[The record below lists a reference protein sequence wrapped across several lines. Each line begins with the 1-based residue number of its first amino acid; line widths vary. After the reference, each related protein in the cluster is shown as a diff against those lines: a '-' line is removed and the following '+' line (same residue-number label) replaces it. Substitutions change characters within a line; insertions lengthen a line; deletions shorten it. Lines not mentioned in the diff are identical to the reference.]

1 MTDELLSKW
10 PPIQR
15 KNGFGRIAYGYIMEG
30 GDPKSLVPD
39 PEQVKLIN
47 EALDFLDAG
56 HALRTTANWLT
67 EANNGRTISH
77 VGLDKL
83 WKRLRGGDASSARQ
97 KKIDRYEELK
107 TKKRTQ
113 EQRVKANLGRKL
125 GAEKRR
131 ILAAEKRI
139 SKMEEAYEER
149 TKSLQEVIDTPA
161 NVFTEFE
168 SIPEEVDERDVIFKP
183 NEGPQTEFL
192 AASELQ
198 VLFGG
203 SAGGGKSY
211 AMLADPMRYFHN
223 PNFRGLLL
231 RRTND
236 ELKELKWK
244 SQMLYPQIFKGAKWS
259 EKSSEWRFP
268 SGATFWLTYLE
279 RDEDVLR
286 YQGQSFTWIG
296 VDELTQ
302 YATPFAWNYLSSRLR
317 TDDPTLPLFMRAT
330 TNPGGPGHAWVK
342 KMFIDPAPR
351 NRSFDATD
359 IETGATLVEP
369 LVFPEG
375 HKQAGQ
381 PNPDGG
387 KPLFKRRF
395 IPSSVFDNPYLANT
409 SYIQTLYS
417 LPENERRKLLEGDW
431 SISEGA
437 AFAEFRENIH
447 TCEPFEIPYNWTRFR
462 SCDYGFGSAS
472 AVHWFAIDPA
482 FETLYVYRE
491 LYTSKKTGEEL
502 AQMILAE
509 ERKARERITYGV
521 LDSSCWH
528 QRGASGPTI
537 AEAMI
542 RQGCLWRPSDRS
554 QGSRVAG
561 RIRLHELLKEQ
572 DLGDRK
578 LPGIVF
584 FNNCRQIIT
593 DLPSI
598 PTDPKGTDDIDP
610 RYANDHAYDS
620 IRYGIMSRPRSWS
633 LFDDMQTRNTW
644 RPSDATFGY

>member
-1 MTDELLSKW
+1 MNDNW
-10 PPIQR
+10 PVIKR
-15 KNGFGRIAYGYIMEG
+15 ERDFGRVPYGYVVKG

-39 PEQVKLIN
+39 PGQVILIE

-56 HALRTTANWLT
+56 HSLRTTANWLT
-67 EANNGRTISH
+67 EANGHSISH
-77 VGLDKL
+77 AGLGKI
-83 WKRLRGGDASSARQ
+83 WKRLRESNALSVRTQKLSA
-97 KKIDRYEELK
+97 IEEDK
-107 TKKRTQ
+107 KKRKTR
-113 EQRVKANLGRKL
+113 EQRVKATLGRKL

-131 ILAAEKRI
+131 ILNAEKRI
-139 SKMEEAYEER
+139 QKMEEAYEER
-149 TKSLQEVIDTPA
+149 AGIVKEIEATPA

-168 SIPEEVDERDVIFKP
+168 AVPDTVNEKEIVFKP

-192 AASELQ
+192 AAPELQ

-317 TDDPTLPLFMRAT
+317 TDDPSLPLYMRAT

-351 NRSFDATD
+351 NKSFNATD
-359 IETGATLVEP
+359 LETGKPLTEP
-369 LVFPEG
+369 SVFPEG
-375 HKQAGQ
+375 HPQAGK
-381 PNPDGG
+381 PNPDAG

-431 SISEGA
+431 SIAEGA
-437 AFAEFRENIH
+437 AFAEFREHIH
-447 TCEPFEIPYNWTRFR
+447 TCEPFDIPHNWTRFR
-462 SCDYGFGSAS
+462 SCDYGYGSNT

-482 FETLYVYRE
+482 FDTLYVYRE
-491 LYTSKKTGEEL
+491 LYVSRMTGEEL
-502 AQMILAE
+502 ADLVLSE
-509 ERKARERITYGV
+509 ERKNRERVSYGV

-528 QRGASGPTI
+528 QRGATGPSI

-542 RQGCLWRPSDRS
+542 RKGCLWRPSDRS
-554 QGSRVAG
+554 SGTRVAG
-561 RIRLHELLKEQ
+561 RVRLHELLKPR
-572 DLGDRK
+572 DLGDRQV
-578 LPGIVF
+578 PGIVF

-593 DLPSI
+593 DLHSI
-598 PTDPKGTDDIDP
+598 PSDPKGTDDIDP
-610 RYANDHAYDS
+610 RYASDHAYDS
-620 IRYGIMSRPRSWS
+620 IRYGIMSRPRAVS
-633 LFDDMQTRNTW
+633 LFDEIQSGPKWQPAN
-644 RPSDATFGY
+644 ATFGY